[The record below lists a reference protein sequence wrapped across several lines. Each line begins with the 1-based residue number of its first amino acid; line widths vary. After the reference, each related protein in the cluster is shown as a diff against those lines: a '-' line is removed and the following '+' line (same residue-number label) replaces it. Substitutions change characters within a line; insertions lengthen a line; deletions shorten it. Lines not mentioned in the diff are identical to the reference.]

1 MKIKNLKEIKLR
13 SGMIVFLLFFGI
25 AFIEAIQ
32 TKDWLSVAY
41 WFGIALLFLVM
52 DNLTRDE
59 NSQQKDL

>member
-1 MKIKNLKEIKLR
+1 MKIRNLKEIKLR
-13 SGMIVFLLFFGI
+13 SGMIVFLLFFGV
-25 AFIEAIQ
+25 AFIEAIR

-41 WFGIALLFLVM
+41 WLGIALLFLVM